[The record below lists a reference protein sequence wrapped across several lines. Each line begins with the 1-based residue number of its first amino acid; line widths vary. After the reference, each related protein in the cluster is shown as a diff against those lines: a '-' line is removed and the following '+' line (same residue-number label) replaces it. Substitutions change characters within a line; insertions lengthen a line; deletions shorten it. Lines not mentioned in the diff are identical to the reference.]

1 MKDNSTDVKPI
12 IDEKYLTSKLHTN
25 EEEDRVTE
33 ERIDEDEG
41 RLAEMRQ
48 NKKTNHSPKVGH
60 MNERDQSLEATRSD
74 GNFSANEQHWEE
86 NGLSNGS
93 ITPKH
98 EREVSFPSTNSS
110 ITQQD
115 ERGTSFSGS
124 SSSPER
130 NRDSNRSRDYRKKGL
145 LESENQQFVRKG
157 SKKEREALNAYMQW
171 KLNGK
176 QGDPPVNFKISL

>member
-1 MKDNSTDVKPI
+1 MKPI
-12 IDEKYLTSKLHTN
+12 IDEKYLTSKLNTD
-25 EEEDRVTE
+25 EEEDHVTE
-33 ERIDEDEG
+33 ARIDEDEE

-48 NKKTNHSPKVGH
+48 NKKKNHSHKAGH
-60 MNERDQSLEATRSD
+60 MNERDQSLEANHSD
-74 GNFSANEQHWEE
+74 GNVSANEQHSQES
-86 NGLSNGS
+86 GLSDGS

-98 EREVSFPSTNSS
+98 EREVSFTSTNSS
-110 ITQQD
+110 ITPQD

-124 SSSPER
+124 NSSPER
-130 NRDSNRSRDYRKKGL
+130 KRDSNRSRDYRKKGL

-157 SKKEREALNAYMQW
+157 SRKEREALNAYMQW